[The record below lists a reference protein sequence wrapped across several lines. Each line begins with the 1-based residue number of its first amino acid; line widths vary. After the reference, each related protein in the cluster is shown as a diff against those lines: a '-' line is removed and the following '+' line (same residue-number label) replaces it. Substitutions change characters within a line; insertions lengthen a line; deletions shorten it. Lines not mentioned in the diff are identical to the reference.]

1 MAISSEAV
9 SVPAD
14 QLCFGPQQE
23 VLSEAEPQPQ
33 QLPLLPDPQPWELE
47 AAPGIPHSSG
57 RKARKHAREG
67 TSPGQTSLF

>member
-23 VLSEAEPQPQ
+23 VLSQAEPQPQ
-33 QLPLLPDPQPWELE
+33 QLPLLPDPQPWEFE
-47 AAPGIPHSSG
+47 ATAAAPPPD
-57 RKARKHAREG
+57 RKAPKRATDG
-67 TSPGQTSLF
+67 ISPSQTSLF